1 MIITKELKNIG
12 EDKKFIRKTIAI
24 TVPIALQALLS
35 TSLNL
40 VDTVMIGS
48 LGQSSIAAVG
58 LANKVFFVFT
68 LLLFGIV
75 SGSSILTAQY
85 FGKNDIKNIRR
96 VLGMSLSIGINRISY
111 VCNSE
116 LNMS

>member
-1 MIITKELKNIG
+1 MIITETLKNIL
-12 EDKKFIRKTIAI
+12 EDKKFIHKAISI
-24 TVPIALQALLS
+24 TVPITLQALLN

-68 LLLFGIV
+68 LLLFGVV
-75 SGSSILTAQY
+75 SGSSI
-85 FGKNDIKNIRR
+85 F
-96 VLGMSLSIGINRISY
+96 
-111 VCNSE
+111 NSPIFWQK
-116 LNMS
+116 

>member
-1 MIITKELKNIG
+1 MIITKNLKNIA
-12 EDKKFIRKTIAI
+12 EDKKFIRKAIAI
-24 TVPIALQALLS
+24 TIPIALQALLN

-58 LANKVFFVFT
+58 LANKVFFIFT
-68 LLLFGIV
+68 LLLFGVV

-85 FGKNDIKNIRR
+85 WGKNDIKI
-96 VLGMSLSIGINRISY
+96 
-111 VCNSE
+111 
-116 LNMS
+116 